1 MQINSFIFSLG
12 LVGITGCAASNSAQV
27 IAPQISTHQ
36 SQAVYLVEFD
46 AAQQF
51 SVKAHELEA
60 SFNQYCAGNN
70 SLENVQQS
78 WRETASKWMA
88 LQGQDRGPIDALA
101 QNWNIQFWPDKK
113 NTTGLKMKGLVAT
126 SEPLSSAFMSEQ
138 SVAVQGLG
146 SLEWLLFD
154 ESSPVF
160 HDTSTE
166 VCRVGNAMTENFA
179 SNSQIILTAWQQNPW
194 LELDA
199 QAWQSEYLSLIAN
212 QLAFSTSKLER
223 PLASIGSPR
232 PYFSEA
238 WRSKYSLHL
247 LRLNIETLSSLYHV
261 DGNGLDTLLRAQG
274 SESLADRIDNQ
285 FAVLLDNWPLHDD
298 LFDSLQ
304 TRTGYQQ
311 ALGLLN
317 KLKQLDY
324 LLNQEAAAALGVVIG
339 FNSTDGD

>member
-1 MQINSFIFSLG
+1 MKIKLIILSLGVAG
-12 LVGITGCAASNSAQV
+12 LVGCSTSNSESKFE
-27 IAPQISTHQ
+27 PQISTHQ
-36 SQAVYLVEFD
+36 SQAVYLLEFS

-51 SVKAHELEA
+51 YVQAHQLEA
-60 SFNQYCAGNN
+60 SFNQYCEGSS
-70 SLENVQQS
+70 SLESLQQG
-78 WRETASKWMA
+78 WRETASRWMA
-88 LQGQDRGPIDALA
+88 LQGQERGPIEALA
-101 QNWNIQFWPDKK
+101 QNWNVQFWPDKK

-126 SEPLSSAFMSEQ
+126 TEPLSAADISGQ

-154 ESSPVF
+154 SASPVL
-160 HDTSTE
+160 HDNSTE
-166 VCRVGNAMTENFA
+166 VCRVGNAITENFA
-179 SNSQIILTAWQQNPW
+179 NNSRIILQAWQQNPW

-199 QAWQSEYLSLIAN
+199 QAWQSEYLSLMAN

-223 PLASIGSPR
+223 PLANIGSPR

-261 DGNGLDTLLRAQG
+261 DGNGLDALLRAQG
-274 SESLADRIDNQ
+274 DDSLADRIDNQ
-285 FAVLLDNWPLHDD
+285 FVAILDNWPSHDD

-304 TRTGYQQ
+304 TRSGYQQ
-311 ALGLLN
+311 SLGILN

-324 LLNQEAAAALGVVIG
+324 LLNQEAAAALGVVMG